1 MDTPELKIYLNTI
14 AHNAKLIKD
23 LCENNIIEIC
33 IVTKGFCA
41 EIPIVKT
48 IVNSG
53 INFLA
58 DSRIQNIIKVK
69 NQIPNVRY
77 MLIRIPK
84 ISEAKEVIQYADISL
99 QSQLEIIKVYSDI
112 AMAMG
117 KTHDI
122 ILMVDVGDLREGV
135 MPENVLETVRD
146 IFSMKGIR
154 LIGIGTNVGCYGGI
168 KPTVENSEA
177 LVKIKKDIEENF
189 DIKLKYISGGSTC
202 TTKLL
207 FEGSLP
213 KEINNLRI
221 GEAVILGE
229 DSTGGIF
236 IDGLHQDAFILNAEV
251 IEMKTKPSIP
261 IGEIGYD
268 AFGCK
273 PVFEDKGMR
282 KRAILSVG
290 RQDVRIEALTPV
302 FKGAEILG
310 ASSDHL
316 LLDITDCTEKIVP
329 GSIVPFR
336 CAYSAVLTL
345 TTSPYVYKKY
355 VDNPELRTQISEL
368 RG

>member
-1 MDTPELKIYLNTI
+1 MDTPELEVHLNKI
-14 AHNAKLIKD
+14 AHNAEFIKN
-23 LCENNIIEIC
+23 LCNNNQIDVC

-41 EIPIVKT
+41 QMPIVKT
-48 IVNSG
+48 IVKSG

-69 NQIPNVRY
+69 NQIPDIRY

-84 ISEAKEVIQYADISL
+84 ISEAKDVIRYADISL

-112 AMAMG
+112 AVAKG
-117 KTHDI
+117 KIHEI

-135 MPENVLETVRD
+135 MPENVMETVEG
-146 IFSMKGIR
+146 ILKMEGIR
-154 LIGIGTNVGCYGGI
+154 LIGVGTNVGCYGGVM
-168 KPTVENSEA
+168 PTVENSEA
-177 LVKIKKDIEENF
+177 LVKIKKDIEEYF
-189 DIKLKYISGGSTC
+189 DIELKYISGGSTC

-207 FEGSLP
+207 LKGSLP

-229 DSTGGIF
+229 DSTDGIF
-236 IDGLHQDAFILNAEV
+236 IDGLYQDAFILNAEV
-251 IEMKTKPSIP
+251 VELMTKPSVP
-261 IGEIGYD
+261 IGEVGYD

-273 PVFEDKGMR
+273 PVFLDKGMR
-282 KRAILSVG
+282 KRAILSIG
-290 RQDVRIEALTPV
+290 RQDVRIEALTPLI
-302 FKGAEILG
+302 KGAEILG

-316 LLDITDCTEKIVP
+316 LLDITDCTEKIAP
-329 GSIVPFR
+329 GSIVSFR

-355 VDNPELRTQISEL
+355 VE
-368 RG
+368 